1 MNEITR
7 IHLAKTPYNI
17 ETAAHATLND
27 YLRAIEKA
35 LHADGDAMREIE
47 SRMTE
52 LLSER
57 GVNGDSVITEAD
69 VAALQ
74 KQLGDPKDFAG
85 DDTEESKTT
94 ASGIKKRLMRDPSN
108 AMIAGVCSG
117 IAAYFGWDA
126 VWVRVAAVILLF
138 VTSGVMIPVY
148 IVLLIIMPEAKTA
161 ADRLEMAGA
170 PVTLETLKQTATATM
185 ERAEPMLVK
194 IFRIILGVGLVFGV
208 IAVMIAVIA
217 GVVFAG
223 IRPSIADLFG
233 TSFQMW
239 ISVGLMALGG
249 VMLAIFCGILAHM
262 VLRKSAERSLIIAL
276 IITTIIG
283 LGSFGAGVAM
293 PISRQITMQGKL
305 ATTNTTDR
313 LAIDLAGVT
322 ALKTASSNLD
332 VHYIVSDARRE
343 ATIRYNNLMVKNP
356 KVSFTR
362 QDNVLIV
369 HGTFAKGSI
378 CGGTFDF
385 CDDRPLELYIT
396 GPSLDTI
403 LAAGSNVRYETTSQD
418 SLIVEQDDT
427 TAVGVTSRGRI
438 DTLSIKSTGGS
449 FSATDATISTV
460 NLDTLRGDSTFANI
474 DVLNITAQ
482 TSSCSTIA
490 TVNASSAAAVKVNGQ
505 EWQPPTVYPCL
516 GIQIFD
522 RG

>member
-17 ETAAHATLND
+17 ETAAYATLND

-35 LHADGDAMREIE
+35 LHADIDTMREIE

-57 GVNGDSVITEAD
+57 GVGGDSVITETD
-69 VAALQ
+69 VVALQ

-85 DDTEESKTT
+85 DDAEENKTVT
-94 ASGIKKRLMRDPSN
+94 PGARKRLMRDPSN
-108 AMIAGVCSG
+108 AMLGGVCSG

-126 VWVRVAAVILLF
+126 VWVRVAAVILVF
-138 VTSGVMIPVY
+138 ITSGVMIPIY
-148 IVLLIIMPEAKTA
+148 IILLIVMPEAKTA
-161 ADRLEMAGA
+161 ADRLEMTGA
-170 PVTLETLKQTATATM
+170 PVTLETLKQTATASI

-194 IFRIILGVGLVFGV
+194 IFRIVLGVGLIFGA
-208 IAVMIAVIA
+208 IAAMIAVIA

-223 IRPSIADLFG
+223 IRPNIADLFG
-233 TSFQMW
+233 TSFNMW
-239 ISVGLMALGG
+239 VSIGFMALGG

-262 VLRKSAERSLIIAL
+262 TLRKSAERGLIIAL
-276 IITTIIG
+276 VIAAIIG
-283 LGSFGAGVAM
+283 IGSFGAGVAM
-293 PISRQITMQGKL
+293 PISRQVTMQGKL
-305 ATTNTTDR
+305 ATTNTTER
-313 LAIDLAGVT
+313 LEVDLAGVT
-322 ALKTASSNLD
+322 ALKTASSNLN
-332 VHYIVSDARRE
+332 VHYTVSDTHRE
-343 ATIRYNNLMVKNP
+343 ATVRYNNLMVKNP
-356 KVSFTR
+356 DISFTR
-362 QDNVLIV
+362 QDNMLVV
-369 HGTFAKGSI
+369 HGTFTRGTI
-378 CGGTFDF
+378 CSGTFDF

-403 LAAGSNVRYETTSQD
+403 LATGSDVRYETTSQD

-438 DTLSIKSTGGS
+438 DTLSVKSTGGS

-460 NLDTLRGDSTFANI
+460 SLDTLRGDSTFANI
-474 DVLNITAQ
+474 DVLNVTAQ

-490 TVNASSAAAVKVNGQ
+490 TVNANSAATVKVNGQ
-505 EWQPPTVYPCL
+505 EWQPSTVYPCL